1 MDNFVLYTKDN
12 LNDIQI
18 LFIANSEK
26 KGLKKINSVSTDFV
40 QSLPKEYTH
49 NVKHISPYEIHVD
62 FKYTKTLEGYIYN
75 AYEEINQ
82 SKTFYLSKPSL
93 DNLTLVNKPESKHD
107 LLKEL
112 NTCLKERREV
122 ISPTP

>member
-1 MDNFVLYTKDN
+1 MDNFVLYTKDIFG
-12 LNDIQI
+12 DIQI

-49 NVKHISPYEIHVD
+49 NVKHVSPYEILVD
-62 FKYTKTLEGYIYN
+62 FSYTKTLEGYIYN
-75 AYEEINQ
+75 AYEEIKQ

-93 DNLTLVNKPESKHD
+93 DNLTLVKPESTNK